1 MHSALVRGNL
11 REEHNPVVVPRRK
24 KGGSNPPQSAYILMN
39 ELPKD
44 SEKEIWLH
52 HNDCDQPLYDFGY
65 SFVNTDEEDEI
76 KINRGKIHLDT
87 YKAAML
93 GCEFEGEY
101 VKNIETGDILE
112 PSLVGDKYQIKAY
125 QNTLAVEKEMAE
137 NRA

>member
-1 MHSALVRGNL
+1 
-11 REEHNPVVVPRRK
+11 
-24 KGGSNPPQSAYILMN
+24 MN

-52 HNDCDQPLYDFGY
+52 HNGAGDPLYDFG
-65 SFVNTDEEDEI
+65 FGLVNISDEKEI
-76 KINRGKIHLDT
+76 KANKGKIYLDT

-112 PSLVGDKYQIKAY
+112 PCKDGDKYQRQAY
-125 QNTLAVEKEMAE
+125 KNTEAIEKEMAE